1 MALPLYT
8 WLIRLAR
15 NKQFR
20 RWLIAAG
27 PVATKAFANY
37 LSQMR
42 HRESAIRQAEE
53 IRGGFSVATIDGER
67 HAIVWRDGRPFSAF
81 PPVKGNLEEKLQYFD
96 RERVQSPEDLRRRR
110 AQKLFGSRRSGNGYP
125 PPDPQDPSS
134 NLPARRP

>member
-8 WLIRLAR
+8 WLLRLAR

-37 LSQMR
+37 LTQMR

-67 HAIVWRDGRPFSAF
+67 HAIVWRDGKPFTAF
-81 PPVKGNLEEKLQYFD
+81 PPVKGNLEEKLEYFD
-96 RERVQSPEDLRRRR
+96 RERVQDPKELRRRK
-110 AQKLFGSRRSGNGYP
+110 AQKWVQSRRSGNGQP
-125 PPDPQDPSS
+125 PTYPQDPSS
-134 NLPARRP
+134 NLPAPRQ